1 MQFADKDDAHD
12 DDTEGHGWTSV
23 CREYAVT
30 RLDPLTCPP
39 HCAVAWK
46 RESAET
52 EWESVNNQTTNNYS
66 FSEN

>member
-1 MQFADKDDAHD
+1 MQLTDKDDARD
-12 DDTEGHGWTSV
+12 DDTGGHGWTSV
-23 CREYAVT
+23 CREYAVG
-30 RLDPLTCPP
+30 RLDPLTCRLT
-39 HCAVAWK
+39 VAWK